1 MGERR
6 TPRIEDLTRHTGG
19 EPSVAW
25 WRAAAINGGGIA
37 LAVGLLV
44 LIWLLAW
51 PLTLLLI
58 AIIIAQALMPVV
70 GWLERWLP
78 RPLAT
83 IAIYLTL
90 VTALAGLGWI
100 ILPALIDQGQLLVR
114 DAPEVIAQ
122 TREWMRSMDPA
133 GVDRVVAALE
143 SQVRRLG
150 DVLLSAPVTIFSSVI
165 NIVLV
170 VFMSAYWVL
179 AAPALHRFALSLFPE
194 ERRSRVDDVMRAM
207 GDTMGGFV
215 RGTVIDSA
223 IVGILTWIGL
233 SLIGV
238 EYPLLLA
245 AIQGFGELI
254 PMVGPIIAA
263 IPAIAVALL
272 ESPQQAIVVVIFFV
286 VLQQVES
293 NLLVPVIMRQQADV
307 PPLLSLVAI
316 PVGSVLGGL
325 VGALVAIPLLG
336 AARVLVVRVMA
347 PAEREW
353 TGVDDAPTEIGAD
366 PEAEPSGDPP
376 TQ

>member
-6 TPRIEDLTRHTGG
+6 TPRFDDLTRHTGG
-19 EPSVAW
+19 EPGVAW

-37 LAVGLLV
+37 LAVGGLI

-78 RPLAT
+78 RTLAT
-83 IAIYLTL
+83 IAVYLVL
-90 VTALAGLGWI
+90 VGTAATLGWI
-100 ILPALIDQGQLLVR
+100 ILPGMIDQGQLLVR

-122 TREWMRSMDPA
+122 IREWMRSMDPA
-133 GVDRVVAALE
+133 GVDRVAAALE
-143 SQVRRLG
+143 SQVRRFG
-150 DVLLSAPVTIFSSVI
+150 DTLLSAPVTIVSSII

-170 VFMSAYWVL
+170 IFMSAYWVI
-179 AAPALHRFALSLFPE
+179 ATPTLHRFALSLFPE
-194 ERRSRVDDVMRAM
+194 EHRPRVDDVMQDM
-207 GDTMGGFV
+207 GRTMGGFV
-215 RGTVIDSA
+215 RGTVIDSV

-233 SLIGV
+233 TLIGV
-238 EYPLLLA
+238 QYPLLLA
-245 AIQGFGELI
+245 VIQGFGELV

-272 ESPQQAIVVVIFFV
+272 ESPQQAIIVVIFFV

-293 NLLVPVIMRQQADV
+293 NLLVPVIMRHEADV
-307 PPLLSLVAI
+307 PPLLSLIAI

-366 PEAEPSGDPP
+366 PEAAPSGDPP
-376 TQ
+376 AG